1 VLKIMKQIEKKKEK
15 NSKKILSLHSCLF
28 SFVRCLAQ
36 IQSNHRLISFEF
48 SLSLCALLSRT
59 TTNRFIFKGSS
70 KGVLFCSAKSF
81 VTVFTAVI
89 LLNDDER
96 ERDIYHT
103 QKTLYKCRNNRRWKN
118 DFKKQSGNS
127 FARTLITI

>member
-1 VLKIMKQIEKKKEK
+1 MKQIEKKKEK

-103 QKTLYKCRNNRRWKN
+103 HRRRRSTN
-118 DFKKQSGNS
+118 VATTDDE
-127 FARTLITI
+127 RTISKSKVGTVLRAL